1 MQPGDVIDG
10 KYEVELVVGE
20 GGMGSVVAATHR
32 VLGTTVAIKILKPE
46 GARNPEVAGRFLREA
61 RAASRLR
68 GEHVAQVQDIGTLPS
83 GEPYMVMQMLHGAD
97 LASVIK
103 SGPIA
108 IGAAAD
114 YIIQACEGLAEAHA
128 LGMIHR
134 DIKPGNLFLT
144 QRPNGEPLVKVL
156 DFGIATAAHGEV
168 DRRLTMTNMVMGSPN
183 YMSPEQLRSTRDVD
197 VRSDVWSLGVTLY
210 EMLSG
215 KNPFE
220 GPTFTALTIMIA
232 TEPHESLSMVAPE
245 LAAIVDR
252 CLEKNPD
259 NRYQNV
265 AALAV
270 ALAPYADRTAS
281 GVSAALRIAGTQRS
295 AVPPTLPPHPR
306 SGQIEAIGTGAG
318 LGGIAVRGSSPYRP
332 PTTPPN
338 PTTSQFTSGE
348 SVDGV
353 VRVPSRKGWII
364 AGLLLGAAAVAAVVA
379 FTVMHDDESAVR
391 VATQTTSP
399 PPPPKPEPKIEPKI
413 EPRVEPIV
421 EPAKTDAPVKAADPD
436 PSPDAAHVQ
445 RAYKA
450 FEHWQSDD
458 ALDEILAITDIHAVD
473 TSKLVPYVD
482 KLRRTKDS
490 AKIRQVVALL
500 ELPAI
505 KHVTVVHR
513 PPPPPHATIAPPPPP
528 PPPPSKGCS
537 PNDPKC
543 GL

>member
-1 MQPGDVIDG
+1 MILGTGFATTDQRVQPGDVIDG
-10 KYEVELVVGE
+10 KYEVDLVVGE

-32 VLGTTVAIKILKPE
+32 VLGTTVAIKILKRE
-46 GARNPEVAGRFLREA
+46 GANNPEVARRFLREA

-68 GEHVAQVQDIGTLPS
+68 GEHVVQVQDIGTLPT

-103 SGPIA
+103 AGPVA

-128 LGMIHR
+128 LGMVHR

-156 DFGIATAAHGEV
+156 DFGIATAAHGEI

-210 EMLSG
+210 EMLAG

-232 TEPHESLSMVAPE
+232 TEPHQSLSVVAPE
-245 LAAIVDR
+245 LSAIVDR

-259 NRYQNV
+259 DRYQTV
-265 AALAV
+265 ADLAV

-281 GVSAALRIAGTQRS
+281 NVSAALRIASTHRRQV
-295 AVPPTLPPHPR
+295 APTLPPSPR
-306 SGQIEAIGTGAG
+306 SGQIEAIGTGTG
-318 LGGIAVRGSSPYRP
+318 LGGMVLHGSAPYRP
-332 PTTPPN
+332 PTVPPAH

-353 VRVPSRKGWII
+353 ARVPSRKGWII

-379 FTVMHDDESAVR
+379 FTVMREDDSAVQ
-391 VATQTTSP
+391 VATHAP
-399 PPPPKPEPKIEPKI
+399 PPAKPEPKIEPKI
-413 EPRVEPIV
+413 EPKVEPIV
-421 EPAKTDAPVKAADPD
+421 EPAKVETKIGR
-436 PSPDAAHVQ
+436 AHV
-445 RAYKA
+445 
-450 FEHWQSDD
+450 
-458 ALDEILAITDIHAVD
+458 
-473 TSKLVPYVD
+473 
-482 KLRRTKDS
+482 
-490 AKIRQVVALL
+490 
-500 ELPAI
+500 
-505 KHVTVVHR
+505 
-513 PPPPPHATIAPPPPP
+513 
-528 PPPPSKGCS
+528 
-537 PNDPKC
+537 
-543 GL
+543 